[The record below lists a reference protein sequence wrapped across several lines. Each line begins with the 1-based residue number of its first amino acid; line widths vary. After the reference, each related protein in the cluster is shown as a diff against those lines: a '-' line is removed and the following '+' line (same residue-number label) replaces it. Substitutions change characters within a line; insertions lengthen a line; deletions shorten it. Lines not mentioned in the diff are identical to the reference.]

1 MEDFSWWVLA
11 VVAAFVSGYV
21 FNDFMELIFN
31 SKGQTQQQFEDEQIK
46 RLEASKKLR
55 EIEKDIVENGESIS
69 Q

>member
-1 MEDFSWWVLA
+1 MEVVFPMEDFWWVLA

-55 EIEKDIVENGESIS
+55 EIEKEHR
-69 Q
+69 

>member
-1 MEDFSWWVLA
+1 MGVVLLMEDFWWVLA

-31 SKGQTQQQFEDEQIK
+31 SKGKTQQQFEDEQIK

-55 EIEKDIVENGESIS
+55 EIEKEHR
-69 Q
+69 